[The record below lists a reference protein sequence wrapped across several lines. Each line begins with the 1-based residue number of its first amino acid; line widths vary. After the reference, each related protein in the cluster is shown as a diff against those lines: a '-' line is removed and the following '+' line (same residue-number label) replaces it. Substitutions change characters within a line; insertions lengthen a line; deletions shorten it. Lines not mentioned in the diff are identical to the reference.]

1 MRTRSQPI
9 SPSGFQSLETAPRKR
24 KAPSSAAPARKGPAK
39 NSNNPAKVAKSKAG
53 KRAPKT
59 KKAPAATSTPTPST
73 PTPVR
78 PEEDGPS
85 PQPQPESSNPPPAEE
100 PSILDAL
107 EHNVNS
113 AVPTPPTP
121 EVESSA
127 NVAPNTE
134 PINNYYWYTM
144 CTSFIFSSSTSFSP
158 QAQDH
163 YSRTFSSLCT
173 GDLPLGFSP
182 DPQVGQVR
190 QVHQTFPSVASGNRG
205 SKDDIYRD
213 ADVEHRSS
221 VPLLFLKADL
231 SEWS

>member
-53 KRAPKT
+53 KRAPKA

-73 PTPVR
+73 PTPAR
-78 PEEDGPS
+78 PEQDGPS
-85 PQPQPESSNPPPAEE
+85 PQPESSNAPPAEE

-107 EHNVNS
+107 EHNANS

-121 EVESSA
+121 EIESSA
-127 NVAPNTE
+127 NVEPNTE
-134 PINNYYWYTM
+134 PINNCEQQT
-144 CTSFIFSSSTSFSP
+144 FSSTGAQGASDFQTTGT
-158 QAQDH
+158 QCAQDH
-163 YSRTFSSLCT
+163 YSRTFSSLCA
-173 GDLPLGFSP
+173 GGLPFGFSP
-182 DPQVGQVR
+182 DPQVRQVR
-190 QVHQTFPSVASGNRG
+190 HIFPSVASGKRG

-213 ADVEHRSS
+213 ADLEHLSS

-231 SEWS
+231 S

>member
-73 PTPVR
+73 PTPAR
-78 PEEDGPS
+78 PEQDGPS
-85 PQPQPESSNPPPAEE
+85 PQPESSNALPAEE

-107 EHNVNS
+107 EHNANS

-127 NVAPNTE
+127 N
-134 PINNYYWYTM
+134 
-144 CTSFIFSSSTSFSP
+144 
-158 QAQDH
+158 AQDH
-163 YSRTFSSLCT
+163 YSRTFSSLCA
-173 GDLPLGFSP
+173 GGLPFGFSP
-182 DPQVGQVR
+182 DPQVRQVR
-190 QVHQTFPSVASGNRG
+190 HIFPSVASGKRG

-213 ADVEHRSS
+213 ADLEHLSS

-231 SEWS
+231 S